1 LRVLRRLRRYA
12 RTGREIRA
20 NVGNMMGRR
29 VGNMMGRRVGNM
41 GRSWGKLG
49 EDKRGK

>member
-1 LRVLRRLRRYA
+1 MRVLRRLRRYA

-29 VGNMMGRRVGNM
+29 LGNM

-49 EDKRGK
+49 EDRRGKEIILEKL